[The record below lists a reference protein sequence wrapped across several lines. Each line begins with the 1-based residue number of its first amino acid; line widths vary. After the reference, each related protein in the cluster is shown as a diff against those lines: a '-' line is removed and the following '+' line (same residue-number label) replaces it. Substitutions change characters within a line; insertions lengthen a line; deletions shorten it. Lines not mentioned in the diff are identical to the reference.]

1 MMREM
6 VPIPWGL
13 MLFLPDIVL
22 PMGHSA
28 IKEERQIFGAPPIT
42 LLRTHF
48 TEPSIFIPP
57 TFFDTITTNPTES
70 VSVALKNKA
79 MSEVRKLQ
87 PNDVWNHF
95 EDLNAVPRASKKE
108 EQVIQFMVDFGNGLG
123 LNTYRDPIGN
133 VIIKK
138 PAITSSINAASFTSF
153 VIGPA

>member
-1 MMREM
+1 
-6 VPIPWGL
+6 
-13 MLFLPDIVL
+13 
-22 PMGHSA
+22 
-28 IKEERQIFGAPPIT
+28 
-42 LLRTHF
+42 
-48 TEPSIFIPP
+48 
-57 TFFDTITTNPTES
+57 
-70 VSVALKNKA
+70 

-138 PAITSSINAASFTSF
+138 PATPGKEKSPTVILQAHIDMVHQKNNDTVFDFSTQGIQTWVDGDWVRAKGTTLGADNGLGVSMIMAVLAAKD
-153 VIGPA
+153 IAHPAL